1 MFENLSEKLQ
11 RSFKTLRGQGTITEE
26 NISDAMSEI
35 RLALLESDVNLN
47 VVDELVEHIRVKAMG
62 TQVTTALSPS
72 EQIVKIVHDELVA
85 LLGKDVSKFRTASQ
99 PPSVVLMAGL
109 QGSGK
114 TTTSAKLAQWLKKGG
129 HRPMLV
135 SVDVYR
141 PAARQQLSLVA
152 KSTGVNLYEGKL
164 DPDQQHGTPDVLR
177 LAKEAKR
184 EAANFGC
191 DILIVDTAGRLGIDK
206 ALMDEMAEL
215 KKLLNP
221 SEILFV
227 ADAMTGQDAVN
238 SAKAFN
244 DLLAI
249 TGAVLTKMDGDA
261 RGGAALSIRQVT
273 GAPIKFLG
281 TGEKPDAF
289 EPFHPDRI
297 VSRIMGMGDIA
308 TLLERAEEKLDRGKS
323 EAFAKKA
330 LSGQGFTLDDFREQ
344 LRQIKKMGSMKSI
357 LKMLPSVGPFA
368 GMAQAAENVDESQ
381 FTRVESII
389 NSMTNKER
397 QNADLINGSRRKRIA
412 AGSGTSV
419 QEVNNLLRQYNQM
432 SKMFKT
438 MGGGM
443 GGGIK
448 AQQRLMSQMQQ
459 QKQRFGR

>member
-1 MFENLSEKLQ
+1 MFENLSDKLQ
-11 RSFKTLRGQGTITEE
+11 RSFKHLRGQGTISDE
-26 NISDAMSEI
+26 NIAEAIREI
-35 RLALLESDVNLN
+35 RLALLESDVNLT
-47 VVDELVEHIRVKAMG
+47 VVNELVEHIRAKALG

-72 EQIVKIVHDELVA
+72 EQIVKIVRDELVN
-85 LLGKDVSKFRTASQ
+85 LLGKDTARFQKSSQ
-99 PPSVVLMAGL
+99 PPSVILMAGL

-114 TTTSAKLAQWLKKGG
+114 TTTSGKLGQWLKKSG

-141 PAARQQLSLVA
+141 PAAREQLAIVA
-152 KSTGVNLYEGKL
+152 KAIGANIYEGKVG
-164 DPDQQHGTPDVLR
+164 DGAAGTDEVLR

-191 DILIVDTAGRLGIDK
+191 DMLIVDTAGRNQIDA
-206 ALMDEMAEL
+206 ALMDEMAQL

-227 ADAMTGQDAVN
+227 ADAMTGQDAVK

-244 DLLAI
+244 DLLTIPGAI
-249 TGAVLTKMDGDA
+249 LTKMDGDA
-261 RGGAALSIRQVT
+261 RGGAALSIRHVT

-297 VSRIMGMGDIA
+297 VGRIMGFGDIA
-308 TLLERAEEKLDRGKS
+308 TLLEHAEEKLDRGKA
-323 EAFAKKA
+323 EQFAKKA
-330 LSGQGFTLDDFREQ
+330 LSGDGFSLEDFREQ

-368 GMAQAAENVDESQ
+368 GMQQAAENVDEGQ
-381 FTRVESII
+381 LTRVESII
-389 NSMTNKER
+389 NSMTQKKRLDHEI
-397 QNADLINGSRRKRIA
+397 INGNRRKRIA
-412 AGSGTSV
+412 RGSGTTV
-419 QEVNNLLRQYNQM
+419 QDVNNLLRQYAQM
-432 SKMFKT
+432 RKMFKS
-438 MGGGM
+438 MGS

-448 AQQRLMSQMQQ
+448 AQQRMMSQMQG
-459 QKQRFGR
+459 KQRFGR